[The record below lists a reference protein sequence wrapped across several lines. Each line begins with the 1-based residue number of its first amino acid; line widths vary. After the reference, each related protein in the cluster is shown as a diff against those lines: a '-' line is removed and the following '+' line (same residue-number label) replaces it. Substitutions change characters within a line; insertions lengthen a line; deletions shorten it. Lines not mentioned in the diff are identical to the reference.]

1 MNGSR
6 TVTWV
11 VAALAAGGVA
21 LTATVRAGEEQ
32 RPIILATTTSTVDSG
47 LLDALVPAFTA
58 RTGYTVKTI
67 SVGSGQALAL
77 GRKGEADVLLV
88 HSPADEEKLV
98 ADGAGVNRRLVMHN
112 DFLLVGPL
120 DDPAGAKGAPT
131 AAEALKRIATAAG
144 TRWVSR
150 GDGSGTHAREK
161 ALWKAASVAAEDAAW
176 YQQTGLGMGETLAV
190 ASEKAG
196 YTLTDRGTWLALKDK
211 RKLAL
216 AVMVEGEQG
225 LFNVYHVIE
234 IPTAIWPK
242 VNGAGAKAFAD
253 YVVSP
258 EAQDLIGSFGI
269 DRFGEPLFVP
279 DARPAAGVARGR

>member
-1 MNGSR
+1 
-6 TVTWV
+6 
-11 VAALAAGGVA
+11 
-21 LTATVRAGEEQ
+21 
-32 RPIILATTTSTVDSG
+32 VDSG

-58 RTGYTVKTI
+58 RTGYTVKTV

-77 GRKGEADVLLV
+77 GRKGEVDVLLV

-131 AAEALKRIATAAG
+131 AAEALKRIAMAAG
-144 TRWVSR
+144 ARWVSR

-161 ALWKAASVAAEDAAW
+161 ALWKAASVAAEDATW

-234 IPTAIWPK
+234 IPTATWPK

-269 DRFGEPLFVP
+269 DRFGGPLFVP